1 VTLNRAHGCDDAVA
15 GNGTRRNG
23 SDIRD
28 AVPGSTMTRLT
39 RPGLIAATAIVTT
52 GAYVG
57 FLAWDTKKTL
67 GTDGQ
72 LHGPYDAWQVIGVV
86 GVLFALAVAG
96 GKVNQVRPVATTSAV
111 VMAR

>member
-1 VTLNRAHGCDDAVA
+1 M
-15 GNGTRRNG
+15 
-23 SDIRD
+23 RD

-86 GVLFALAVAG
+86 GVLFALPLPAARLT
-96 GKVNQVRPVATTSAV
+96 KYVRSRQQAPS
-111 VMAR
+111 